1 MKSVAALAFLVACLA
16 TTSAVEIL
24 NCDKPQGKH
33 SRSNDISLS
42 ACSPTR
48 KLCRLKKRSDVS
60 LEIKFSPEE
69 DIEKLTNSV
78 HANLLGLPFPFIGVD
93 GTSACDSVFNA
104 DGSKAGC
111 PLKKG
116 QQYIYKHSL
125 KVLDIYPKVQVD
137 VHWALA
143 YGNGKR
149 AVCFEVPARIVS

>member
-24 NCDKPQGKH
+24 NCDKQ
-33 SRSNDISLS
+33 
-42 ACSPTR
+42 
-48 KLCRLKKRSDVS
+48 
-60 LEIKFSPEE
+60 E

-78 HANLLGLPFPFIGVD
+78 HANLLGVPFPFIGVD

-116 QQYIYKHSL
+116 QQYIYKHTI
-125 KVLDIYPKVQVD
+125 KVHDIYPKVRLD

-143 YGNGKR
+143 YGNGKQ